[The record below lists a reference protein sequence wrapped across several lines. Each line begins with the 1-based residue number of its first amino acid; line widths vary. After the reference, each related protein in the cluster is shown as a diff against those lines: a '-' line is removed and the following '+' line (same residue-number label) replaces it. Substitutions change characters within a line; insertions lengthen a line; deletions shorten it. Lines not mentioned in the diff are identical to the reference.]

1 MLWSRRRLLRSATAI
16 VALGS
21 AGGSPRPA
29 RADDEASLVLR
40 ARPGAAQL
48 APSGLPETPIWGYEG
63 RVPGPTIR
71 VPQGERVTRRFV
83 NELPQPS
90 TVHWHGIRLE
100 NAMDGA
106 PEVTQAVV
114 PPGGEFVYDFVAPD
128 AGTFWYHPHERAWEQ
143 MARGLY
149 GALVVE
155 ERETPLVDRDEVL
168 LIDDWRLT
176 EEAQIHEESFGAI
189 GDWSHGG
196 RTGNWIT
203 VNGESAWTRKVSR
216 HERLRL
222 RLANAANSRIFTLET
237 RGLEGWLVALDGQPL
252 EAVQPAGRLVLGP
265 GERADLVVDVVAQSG
280 ERALVVSREREGA
293 FILCTFAV
301 EDSLGETREPPPS
314 PLRPNPLPAPGNLSQ
329 AREMTLRMAGGA
341 MGGLREA
348 MLDGRRMPVRELA
361 ARSKVWALNG
371 LAESPREPLFAVRR
385 GETVLLEMVND
396 TAWPHGMHLHGHHFR
411 AVSAD
416 GSLGPWRDTLLV
428 DREETVRIAF
438 VADNPGDWLLH
449 CHMLEH
455 SVSGMLTWFRV
466 A

>member
-1 MLWSRRRLLRSATAI
+1 M
-16 VALGS
+16 
-21 AGGSPRPA
+21 
-29 RADDEASLVLR
+29 
-40 ARPGAAQL
+40 
-48 APSGLPETPIWGYEG
+48 
-63 RVPGPTIR
+63 
-71 VPQGERVTRRFV
+71 

-114 PPGGEFVYDFVAPD
+114 PPGGEFVYDFAAPD

-203 VNGESAWTRKVSR
+203 VNGESAWTRTVSR

-222 RLANAANSRIFTLET
+222 RLANTANSRIFTLET